1 MQILIVSPVAPL
13 RRSLQVMLERESHRV
28 LQTETIDAAVSQLA
42 ANLSVDIV
50 IVEWKLGAG
59 TAMEL
64 QRRCHQIDRLADDQ
78 RIVPLPNFVVLAT
91 PRQGAAQGESRG
103 IVQEIQG
110 FGFRDVFEKPV
121 DRARLAHC
129 LRTIGSE
136 RSRMEQVSKP
146 RKPVETTTAGAPAG
160 MHAAARPTSPDSDAR
175 LECMASEIADLTN
188 SLKRHDEQISEIRKV
203 VQRLVPSTT

>member
-78 RIVPLPNFVVLAT
+78 RIVPLPNFVILAT

-129 LRTIGSE
+129 LRMIASE
-136 RSRMEQVSKP
+136 RSRLEPVSKP
-146 RKPVETTTAGAPAG
+146 RKPAEPATQEVP
-160 MHAAARPTSPDSDAR
+160 AATRPLSHDSDAR
-175 LECMASEIADLTN
+175 LECMASEIANLTN

-203 VQRLVPSTT
+203 VQRLAPSTT